1 MYHTDHHQHRRTRR
15 NGAALGISRTFLWQ
29 LWRIAADRTDPALT
43 VHRLQCDHAVHGPL
57 LPNRTSD
64 ADRFLMTPDGAPCG
78 TREQSVDIRQ
88 PARESPCHEFE
99 MSSHAANID
108 VYALGGS
115 IPIASY
121 LRHQFIKLGIR
132 TNICSDSYTMRMSQ
146 AQLKQDDV
154 VIAISCSGKTAEII
168 EAMTSAKA
176 LGAST
181 ICVTTVANSP
191 LAQLTDIAL
200 ITANERFITLE
211 DSIYGR
217 MSNLVAVDIL
227 YAGLASKKR

>member
-1 MYHTDHHQHRRTRR
+1 MSCQGRAVLTMSVADIAGECSVSEATVVRYCRHCGYT
-15 NGAALGISRTFLWQ
+15 GLKEYKIALANHDEHPRVSPITGTESTAELKHKIFSGCVETLYASDEQ
-29 LWRIAADRTDPALT
+29 L
-43 VHRLQCDHAVHGPL
+43 
-57 LPNRTSD
+57 SD
-64 ADRFLMTPDGAPCG
+64 AQL
-78 TREQSVDIRQ
+78 EQALHVL
-88 PARESPCHEFE
+88 
-99 MSSHAANID
+99 SHADNID